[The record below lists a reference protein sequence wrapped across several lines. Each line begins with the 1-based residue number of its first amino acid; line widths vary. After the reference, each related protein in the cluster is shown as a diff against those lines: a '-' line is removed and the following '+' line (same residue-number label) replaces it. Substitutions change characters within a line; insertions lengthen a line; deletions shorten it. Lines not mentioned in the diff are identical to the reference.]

1 MISDVEIE
9 NEIRASV
16 AEFLE
21 GMRALVRKDILQSV
35 AGHLEVD
42 IRAAGI
48 SIEPALTPIKPAR
61 KVGGA
66 LAPSRVA
73 APSRKKAAPS
83 RPAPSK
89 PAPSRPALSKPALS
103 KPATSKPATSRP
115 ALSRPAPSKPATS
128 RPAPSKP
135 APSRPA
141 LSKPALSKPATSK
154 PATSRPALSRPA
166 PSKPA
171 TSRPAPSKPT
181 RAASGK
187 KALAP
192 RAAVAARPRAA
203 TPGPRASD
211 AGTAG
216 TAGAAG
222 AGAAGARP
230 AESAA
235 GEKAAE
241 QAILAGTEA
250 PQGAAP
256 GPGDEISEALLA
268 HVEIEPGQGLEELAL
283 AMGTPAA
290 DLEGPIKKLVEENKI
305 TEEMRQGQA
314 AYYPT

>member
-35 AGHLEVD
+35 ARHLEVD

-73 APSRKKAAPS
+73 APARKKPAPR

-89 PAPSRPALSKPALS
+89 PAPSK
-103 KPATSKPATSRP
+103 
-115 ALSRPAPSKPATS
+115 PAPSKPA
-128 RPAPSKP
+128 
-135 APSRPA
+135 
-141 LSKPALSKPATSK
+141 
-154 PATSRPALSRPA
+154 
-166 PSKPA
+166 
-171 TSRPAPSKPT
+171 

-187 KALAP
+187 KAVAP
-192 RAAVAARPRAA
+192 RAAVTARPRAA
-203 TPGPRASD
+203 TPAPRASD

-216 TAGAAG
+216 AAG
-222 AGAAGARP
+222 ADAAGARP

-241 QAILAGTEA
+241 QAIVAGTEA
-250 PQGAAP
+250 PQVAAS
-256 GPGDEISEALLA
+256 GPGDEIAEALLA

-290 DLEGPIKKLVEENKI
+290 DLEGPIKRLVEENKI